1 MKKYIFVIAA
11 FLLMSLQLMAQ
22 NTYLVNK
29 CKIVKSEKCTIYKYN
44 GNSSAKIK
52 MAGDEY
58 GYVTFAMGHDDKCT
72 ERVGV
77 VTAHGDGNKI
87 LDEKVFWRWALMR

>member
-1 MKKYIFVIAA
+1 MKKYISLIAA
-11 FLLMSLQLMAQ
+11 FLLMSLQLSMAQ

-58 GYVTFAMGHDDKCT
+58 GYGGFSFWDEGAYVTFDLG
-72 ERVGV
+72 GQY
-77 VTAHGDGNKI
+77 GD
-87 LDEKVFWRWALMR
+87 